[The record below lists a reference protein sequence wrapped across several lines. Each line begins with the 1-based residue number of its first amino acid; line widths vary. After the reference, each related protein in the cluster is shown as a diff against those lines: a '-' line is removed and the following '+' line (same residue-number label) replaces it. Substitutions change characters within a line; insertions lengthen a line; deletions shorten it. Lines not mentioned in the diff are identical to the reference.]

1 MDLNGFINL
10 DKICILLAD
19 SSPQGMDILS
29 QIFTGFGARNITRC
43 ASIALASDFIRSNDV
58 DLIVVNDTVGT
69 ESGYDFVHWLRRQE
83 GNQNVFTP
91 AIMISG
97 HTKRSIVGKARD
109 CGANFLIAKPVS
121 PQVVLERVIWV
132 AREKRPFL
140 EAGDYIGPD
149 RRHHEA
155 DPGENKGRRRND
167 QLLAEAEAAAAAAAE
182 AAAVDVSG
190 LAEPASDP

>member
-83 GNQNVFTP
+83 GNQ
-91 AIMISG
+91 M
-97 HTKRSIVGKARD
+97 
-109 CGANFLIAKPVS
+109 
-121 PQVVLERVIWV
+121 LELS
-132 AREKRPFL
+132 AGDALREKIGNPGWWEPL
-140 EAGDYIGPD
+140 EDNSVFIATDAPVN
-149 RRHHEA
+149 
-155 DPGENKGRRRND
+155 PGV
-167 QLLAEAEAAAAAAAE
+167 LP
-182 AAAVDVSG
+182 S
-190 LAEPASDP
+190 ASL